1 MLRIALLL
9 LLSAAL
15 AEESFITQFEYGKM
29 LYAIP
34 RGIGC
39 HHCHGPEGQGQEVAR
54 YQNKKGVQRT
64 IQGGAIHSLSIE
76 QFKHALEDATRI
88 MPRYYLTD
96 AEIRAIHLYLQKM
109 RDFR

>member
-1 MLRIALLL
+1 MRYTALLL

-15 AEESFITQFEYGKM
+15 AEETFTTQFEYGKM
-29 LYAIP
+29 LYENP

-54 YQNKKGVQRT
+54 YQNKKGMQQI

-76 QFKHALEDATRI
+76 QFKHALEDSTRI

-96 AEIRAIHLYLQKM
+96 TEIRAIHLYLQKM